1 MSRYIP
7 GAIFIT
13 GQTHIS
19 TSERYIVSQIRITTD
34 LTVARADHAKM
45 AEQVSIES
53 LRSYLCTSEETLP
66 VTIGKSSFDGRG
78 LFATKKLK
86 KGSLIFINKPMAT
99 GPRADSVAETFCSN
113 CYKICNKCY
122 PCEKCYAFVC
132 SNSCNNSTDHLE
144 LCAFVLNN
152 WILKYKID
160 SEVSKTLNRV
170 LLYLK
175 FLLLSKE
182 QKLLLN
188 IFQKSN
194 PESSFEELDLLLA
207 KYIIPDEHIEFI
219 KTINAIMKTNSFR
232 LSDDSNE
239 KKIRLRGLYPL
250 SAFMNHNCVPNTRN
264 VFKNDY
270 TMAVYATKDI
280 EIGDEISSCYTGLLW
295 CSPARRCQLYKSKK
309 FWCKCKRCMDVT
321 EMGTKLSALKCL
333 RTDCIGDILPK
344 DPLDPRSS
352 WLCDICGTSVSADRI
367 NNIQSVL
374 GSLVGALE
382 LDNEFRMENVV
393 IQRLAVFIPY
403 TNHIFVDIQLRLAIR
418 LGFKGGRDLNG
429 INKRKCAYGLTKLT
443 PITQLNVAI
452 FFTLLNLTSLIP
464 C

>member
-1 MSRYIP
+1 
-7 GAIFIT
+7 
-13 GQTHIS
+13 
-19 TSERYIVSQIRITTD
+19 
-34 LTVARADHAKM
+34 M
-45 AEQVSIES
+45 AEQVTIES
-53 LRSYLCTSEETLP
+53 FKSYLCTSAETLP
-66 VTIGKSSFDGRG
+66 VTIGKSNLDGRG
-78 LFATKKLK
+78 LFATKQVK

-99 GPRADSVAETFCSN
+99 GPRADSDRETFCSS
-113 CYKICNKCY
+113 CYLIDECY

-132 SNSCNNSTDHLE
+132 SNSCNNSAGHRE
-144 LCAFVLNN
+144 LCAFVRNN
-152 WILKYKID
+152 WTIKPNTD
-160 SEVSKTLNRV
+160 FVSKTLNRV
-170 LLYLK
+170 LLYLR
-175 FLLLSKE
+175 FLLLSEE

-194 PESSFEELDLLLA
+194 PESSFDELDLLLS
-207 KYIIPDEHIEFI
+207 KYSIPDDHIEFI
-219 KTINAIMKTNSFR
+219 KTINAVMKTNSFR
-232 LSDDSNE
+232 LSNYSNE

-250 SAFMNHNCVPNTRN
+250 SAFLNHNCVPNTRN
-264 VFKNDY
+264 VFKSDH

-309 FWCKCKRCMDVT
+309 FWCKCNRCMDVT

-333 RTDCIGDILPK
+333 RADCIGDILPK

-352 WLCDICGTSVSADRI
+352 WLCDICETLVLPDRI

-382 LDNEFRMENVV
+382 LDNDFRMENAV
-393 IQRLAVFIPY
+393 IQRLAVFIPH

-429 INKRKCAYGLTKLT
+429 ITK
-443 PITQLNVAI
+443 
-452 FFTLLNLTSLIP
+452 
-464 C
+464 